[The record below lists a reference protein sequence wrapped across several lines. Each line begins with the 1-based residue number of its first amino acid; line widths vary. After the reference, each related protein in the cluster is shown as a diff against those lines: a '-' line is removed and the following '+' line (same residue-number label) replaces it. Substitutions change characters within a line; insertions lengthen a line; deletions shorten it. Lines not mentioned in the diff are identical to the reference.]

1 MGYFPFFMDIEEKN
15 GLVVG
20 GGRVARRKLE
30 KLVPYGAR
38 LTVVAPVITENLA
51 AFAQE
56 NDICVRNR
64 MFEPADLNHMDF
76 VIAASDD
83 REVNAG
89 IGRLCK
95 EKGILVNV
103 VDDRGACSFIFPS
116 LVKEGKLSI
125 GISTEGASPE
135 IAASV
140 RSRIACMIPADME
153 KILDYLNGLR
163 PLAKEYIRDD
173 TRRAAFLKDMAGACM
188 DRNAVFD
195 EQETMQRLAEYTG
208 SIEDGQQACGGTAGE
223 VLLVGAGCG
232 CHDLI
237 TVRGLC
243 AVRRARVLVYDDLID
258 PRLLGYA
265 SESCERIYV
274 GKRSGKHSMRQEQIN
289 ALLVEK
295 AQEGGLVVRL
305 KGGDPFVFGRGM
317 EELAALREAGIDAA
331 YVPGIT
337 SGIAVPAFA
346 GIPVTHREVSRSFHV
361 ITGHTA
367 SGNTDRDL
375 AQDIDFSLLARL
387 EGTLVFLMG
396 FLHLAQIAE
405 ELVRA
410 GKEAS
415 TPAAVIH
422 GGFGSRVETVR
433 GTLADIAARAV
444 QAHIQAPAVI
454 VVGRVVDLSLTNV

>member
-1 MGYFPFFMDIEEKN
+1 MLGSEDCAKRREYWSTWWTTGGVQLYFSVSGE
-15 GLVVG
+15 
-20 GGRVARRKLE
+20 GRKTQHRH
-30 KLVPYGAR
+30 
-38 LTVVAPVITENLA
+38 
-51 AFAQE
+51 F
-56 NDICVRNR
+56 
-64 MFEPADLNHMDF
+64 
-76 VIAASDD
+76 D
-83 REVNAG
+83 R
-89 IGRLCK
+89 
-95 EKGILVNV
+95 
-103 VDDRGACSFIFPS
+103 
-116 LVKEGKLSI
+116 
-125 GISTEGASPE
+125 GASPE

-258 PRLLGYA
+258 PRLLGHA
-265 SESCERIYV
+265 SENCERIYV

-331 YVPGIT
+331 YVGYYVWHRGSCVCGD
-337 SGIAVPAFA
+337 SGDAQGGQPELSRDHRAHGVRKYGQGSGA
-346 GIPVTHREVSRSFHV
+346 GH
-361 ITGHTA
+361 
-367 SGNTDRDL
+367 
-375 AQDIDFSLLARL
+375 
-387 EGTLVFLMG
+387 
-396 FLHLAQIAE
+396 
-405 ELVRA
+405 
-410 GKEAS
+410 
-415 TPAAVIH
+415 
-422 GGFGSRVETVR
+422 
-433 GTLADIAARAV
+433 
-444 QAHIQAPAVI
+444 
-454 VVGRVVDLSLTNV
+454 